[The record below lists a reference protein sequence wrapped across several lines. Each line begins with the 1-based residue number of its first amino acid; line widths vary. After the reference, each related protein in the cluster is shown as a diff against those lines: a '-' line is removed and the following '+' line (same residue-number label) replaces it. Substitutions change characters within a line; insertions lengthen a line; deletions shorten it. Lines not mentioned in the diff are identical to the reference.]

1 MHKIV
6 LVAIVFLSTHY
17 FSLYAQ
23 NNGKKSNANDK
34 TIETNSP
41 KYKTTI
47 PDNYDNVDLEYK
59 IIASNASYIEIEY
72 YPHYLESVNFEYNK
86 EKYKSIIFENSV
98 SESIDKSGTPDLSFR
113 VFPLFLPSENNNS
126 VTIIDYDI
134 NELNNIN
141 LVPIASVK
149 AIEPSKRGFEN
160 YELAYIKNPGEYSKN
175 KFLPSEISYLKNV
188 GITREATSASLV
200 IHPYQYNP
208 VSKVL
213 KQYTRIRVRVNFG
226 QNPTFLNRLRSIQEY
241 NFMKGLAINS
251 DVAVNWINPRFLLK
265 KNNIITSSKMSQGDW
280 YKIEIKDNG
289 SGGSEGIYKLS
300 KSYLETAGINFAN
313 VDPRTIKMYG
323 NGGLLI
329 PEDPS
334 FPRPQDLQEIGIYV
348 EGEQDGRFDN
358 GDYIL
363 FYANSINNWNYNNPL
378 VGYSHFVNYY
388 SKSNYYW
395 IQINSSG
402 TGQRMNN
409 VQSVNEPNPIVVN
422 SFTDHLFYEPEIS
435 NLIFEGNLWLSEK
448 KSHGEYFTWG
458 NTLYGLDPNSVINYK
473 IKAACRV
480 FIGYYSQ
487 MLLQE
492 DNSNSGNYLF
502 NMGQVSPV
510 GFGDWVWVGDYNFSI
525 NASQMHSQSS
535 TFRATFQTNQPDGEG
550 YIDWM
555 EIHYRRLLNSPQNDF
570 LKIYAPE
577 SLGTFEYN
585 VSGFSG
591 NQIKIFDISNH
602 NSVEIIQP
610 ISSGANSVR
619 FQKTHFTQ
627 NYKKFIV
634 TGSNGFKTPVTNSIS
649 QRIPNQDL
657 HGFTDGAD
665 FIIITHS
672 DFMPVAERIKT
683 KREASGSSNPDFLKT
698 IIVNVQQ
705 IYNEFS
711 GGVFDATAIR
721 DYVKYCYDSWQRK
734 PIYVLLLGD
743 GDFDYKNLLIDDGNW
758 VPAWE
763 FTSPT
768 LNQVNGFTS
777 DDYYVQISG
786 ISPYPLGSDPPDIAV
801 GRIPIHSVEEG
812 NNYLQKLDCYES
824 SQYNGYWKNKMTFVA
839 DDGKTTSG
847 NDGTQ
852 HTDQSEALSENFVP
866 AVFDKAKLYLVA
878 YPTVITSQGRRK
890 PDCNK
895 DIIKYWNN
903 GNIMLN
909 FVGHG
914 SPEVWAHEYVFEI
927 DVALSQLKNNCK
939 YPFVTVAS
947 CDFSKFDNPIS
958 QSGGEK
964 LLLAV
969 DKGSI
974 GTLAASRPV
983 YGSQNSN
990 FNNLFWSK
998 LLATRDTLLL
1008 QKRFGDACFQTK
1020 QTFFSVNDN
1029 KFVLLSDPT
1038 LRVQIPRYGSVVDSI
1053 QGLLNDTMRAL
1064 SRIKIF
1070 GSIIHTDSS
1079 LWTDFNGQIFLKLF
1093 DVSRNVVIRDEDG
1106 YEFRFKVQGGIIY
1119 SGNQS
1124 VNNGKWVAEFIVPKD
1139 ISYQDKN
1146 GHLIDYF
1153 YNNQADGSGEY
1164 TNFIV
1169 GGIDPN
1175 ASLDTAGPQIKMFL
1189 NDRNFRSGDI
1199 VNNNFDFISDLYD
1212 ESGINTTGTIGHKL
1226 EATLDNN
1233 ESNKYDL
1240 TTYYNSDT
1248 TYKQGSL
1255 KYTFSSVADGKH
1267 TLKLRVWDTYNNSS
1281 ESSIDF
1287 IVSNNASLSVTNVI
1301 NFPNPF
1307 KDKTTFTFQHNY
1319 PDVIK
1324 VKIKIYTVAGRL
1336 IRDITQEN
1344 ITDKFVAID
1353 WNGKDED
1360 GETLGNGV
1368 YIYRLTVESAD
1379 GTSVTNSGKLAVL
1392 K

>member
-1 MHKIV
+1 MKKIV
-6 LVAIVFLSTHY
+6 LLTVVFLSTFY

-23 NNGKKSNANDK
+23 NNGKKTNNNNK
-34 TIETNSP
+34 TIEPYIS

-47 PDNYDNVDLEYK
+47 PKYDNKVDVEYK
-59 IIASNASYIEIEY
+59 IISSNASYLELEY
-72 YPHYLESVNFEYNK
+72 YPQYLEPVNYVYNN
-86 EKYKSIIFENSV
+86 EKFKSIVFENST
-98 SESIDKSGTPDLSFR
+98 SENIDKSGNPDLSFR
-113 VFPLFLPSENNNS
+113 VFPVFLPSENNNS
-126 VTIIDYDI
+126 VTIIDYDL
-134 NELNNIN
+134 NEVNNIN
-141 LVPIASVK
+141 LVPVASIK
-149 AIEPSKRGFEN
+149 PIDPNKRNFEN
-160 YELAYIKNPGEYSKN
+160 YELAYIKNQSEYSKN
-175 KFLPSEISYLKNV
+175 KFLPAEISYLKNI
-188 GITREATSASLV
+188 GLTRDATSGSLV
-200 IHPYQYNP
+200 IHPFQYNP

-213 KQYTRIRVRVNFG
+213 KQYTRIRVRINFG
-226 QNPTFLNRLRSIQEY
+226 QNPTYLTRVRSVQEY

-251 DVAVNWINPRFLLK
+251 DVAVNWMNPRFLLQK
-265 KNNIITSSKMSQGDW
+265 SSIVTSSKMSQGDW

-289 SGGSEGIYKLS
+289 SGGSEGIYKLT
-300 KSYLETAGINFAN
+300 KSYLESAGINFSN
-313 VDPRTIKMYG
+313 VDPHTIKMYG

-329 PEDPS
+329 PEDPTLT
-334 FPRPQDLQEIGIYV
+334 RPQDLQEISIYI
-348 EGEQDGRFDN
+348 EGEQDNKFDN

-363 FYANSINNWNYNNPL
+363 FYANSINNWYYNNPA

-388 SKSNYYW
+388 TRSNYYW

-402 TGQRMNN
+402 NGKRMN
-409 VQSVNEPNPIVVN
+409 VIQSENNPNPTVVN
-422 SFTDHLFYEPEIS
+422 SFTEHLFYEPEIS

-448 KSHGEYFTWG
+448 KSNGESFTWG
-458 NTLYGLDPNSVINYK
+458 NTLYGLEPNSLINYK
-473 IKAACRV
+473 IRAANRV

-487 MLLQE
+487 MILQE

-502 NMGQVSPV
+502 TMQQISPV
-510 GFGDWVWVGDYNFSI
+510 GFGDWIWIGDYNFNLNS
-525 NASQMHSQSS
+525 NQLYSQSS
-535 TFRATFQTNQPDGEG
+535 TFRAKFETNQADGEG

-555 EIHYRRLLNSPQNDF
+555 EIHYKRLLNSPQNDYM
-570 LKIYAPE
+570 KIYAPE
-577 SLGTFEYN
+577 SLGVFEYN
-585 VSGFSG
+585 VSGFSN

-602 NSVEIIQP
+602 NNVELIQP
-610 ISSGANSVR
+610 LSNVSNSVK
-619 FQKTHFTQ
+619 FQKSHFNE

-634 TGSNGFKTPVTNSIS
+634 AAQNGYKTPAANSIS

-657 HGFTDGAD
+657 HGFVEGAD

-672 DFMPVAERIKT
+672 DFIPIAERIKS
-683 KREASGSSNPDFLKT
+683 KREAAGNSSPDFLKT
-698 IIVNVQQ
+698 IIVDVQQ

-721 DYVKYCYDSWQRK
+721 DYVKYCYDNWQRK
-734 PIYVLLLGD
+734 PIYILLLGD
-743 GDFDYKNLLIDDGNW
+743 GDFDFRNILIDDGNW
-758 VPAWE
+758 VPTWE

-777 DDYYVQISG
+777 DDYFAQVAG
-786 ISPYPLGSDPPDIAV
+786 LNPYPLGSDPPDIAI
-801 GRIPIHSVEEG
+801 GRIPIHTVEEG
-812 NNYLQKLDCYES
+812 NNYLQKLECYES
-824 SQYNGYWKNKMTFVA
+824 AQYNGYWKNKMTFVA

-852 HTDQSEALSENFVP
+852 HTDQSEVLSEQFVP
-866 AVFDKAKLYLVA
+866 SIFDKSKLYLVA

-895 DIIKYWNN
+895 DIVKYWNN

-914 SPEVWAHEYVFEI
+914 SPEVWAHEYVLEI

-939 YPFVTVAS
+939 YPFVTIAS

-964 LLLAV
+964 LLLAI
-969 DKGSI
+969 DKGAI

-998 LLATRDTLLL
+998 LLGSRDTLLF

-1020 QTFFSVNDN
+1020 QTFFSVNDV
-1029 KFVLLSDPT
+1029 KFALLCDPT
-1038 LRVQIPRYGSVVDSI
+1038 LRVQTPRYSSVIDSI

-1064 SRIKIF
+1064 SKIKIF
-1070 GSIIHTDSS
+1070 GSVIHPDLS
-1079 LWTDFNGQIFLKLF
+1079 LWSDYNGQIFLKIF

-1106 YEFRFKVQGGIIY
+1106 IEFHFKVQGGIIY

-1146 GHLIDYF
+1146 GHLINYF
-1153 YNNQADGSGEY
+1153 YNDQADGSGEY
-1164 TNFIV
+1164 SNFIV
-1169 GGIDPN
+1169 GGIDPS
-1175 ASLDTAGPQIKMFL
+1175 ASLDTTGPQIKIFL
-1189 NDRNFRSGDI
+1189 NDRNFRTGDV
-1199 VNNNFDFISDLYD
+1199 VNSNFELISDLFD

-1233 ESNKYDL
+1233 ENSKYDL
-1240 TTYYNSDT
+1240 TTFYNSDT
-1248 TYKQGSL
+1248 TYKQGTID
-1255 KYTFSSVADGKH
+1255 YNFTGVADGKH
-1267 TLKLRVWDTYNNSS
+1267 TLKLRAWDTYNNSS
-1281 ESSIDF
+1281 ETSIDF
-1287 IVSNNASLSVTNVI
+1287 IVSNSVALSVTNVV

-1336 IRDITQEN
+1336 IKEIAQDN
-1344 ITDKFVAID
+1344 ITDKFVTIE
-1353 WNGKDED
+1353 WSGKDQD
-1360 GETLGNGV
+1360 GETLGNGI
-1368 YIYRLTVESAD
+1368 YIYKLTVETSD
-1379 GTSVTNSGKLAVL
+1379 GASVVNTGKLAVL